1 MAESSSA
8 SAERIRD
15 HLQNPVLWYCFYL
28 VLVGAGALAVTI
40 SPLLNLPSQDLFSFA
55 GVLAA
60 APPVALV
67 VWIASRMPVTS
78 ERSSSALAGT
88 GRWAGRLIWTGATF
102 AFGAYIATLLAFDL
116 DRVGTASSANQYF
129 YGFLALIVVSVAL
142 IALAGVVVKSAWLC
156 FSIHHAGFGRA
167 AVRAL
172 VSERSREALPLRDR
186 IWLDETDQ
194 EPMPRLATIPRT
206 ERLVRLMTPSP
217 VRGSVFVAVFLF
229 LVALSSL
236 YPTVIGW
243 IS

>member
-1 MAESSSA
+1 MAASSSV
-8 SAERIRD
+8 SAEGIRD

-28 VLVGAGALAVTI
+28 VLVGAAVLAVTL
-40 SPLLNLPSQDLFSFA
+40 SPSPNLPSQDLVSFA
-55 GVLAA
+55 GVLAT

-67 VWIASRMPVTS
+67 VWIASRMPVTT
-78 ERSSSALAGT
+78 EGSSSALAGT

-102 AFGAYIATLLAFDL
+102 ALGAYIATLLAFDL

-142 IALAGVVVKSAWLC
+142 IALAGVVAKSAWLC
-156 FSIHHAGFGRA
+156 FSVDHAGFARA

-172 VSERSREALPLRDR
+172 TSERWRDALPLRDR
-186 IWLDETDQ
+186 IWLDDADG
-194 EPMPRLATIPRT
+194 EPMPRFAAIPRT
-206 ERLVRLMTPSP
+206 GRLVRVMTPAP
-217 VRGSVFVAVFLF
+217 ARGSIFVAAFLF

-236 YPTVIGW
+236 YPTIVGW